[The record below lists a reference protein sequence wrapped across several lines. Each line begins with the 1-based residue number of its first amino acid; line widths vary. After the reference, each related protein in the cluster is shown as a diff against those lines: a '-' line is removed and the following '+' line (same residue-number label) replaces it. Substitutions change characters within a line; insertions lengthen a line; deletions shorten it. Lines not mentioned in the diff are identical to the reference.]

1 MSIEVIIQST
11 LFRIYNIYIFHA
23 NVIYDGIVV
32 YEFGDRLISD
42 VMEMKS
48 IYNVRPL
55 RC

>member
-1 MSIEVIIQST
+1 MCLLKLSFSPRYFVPI
-11 LFRIYNIYIFHA
+11 IYIFHA